1 MLPGLDE
8 TQSLQPMGELGAEAF
23 VHGEFEKFDAVVLA
37 GLGCFEQ
44 NLRAGHWLGFL
55 SQTLAGFLFQ
65 IQQRAQAVGG
75 IGPWRRGAEA
85 VVEDLQRQWPGVAAL
100 DDRREEPWQVELT
113 LAREAAKMPA
123 PLQHVHGQDRC
134 VGHLHEED
142 LVAGNLGDGTWIALE
157 RQGVKA
163 VQQHAKAWMIGLTHD
178 VPHLLIGVHMPAPG
192 QRFVTDA

>member
-1 MLPGLDE
+1 
-8 TQSLQPMGELGAEAF
+8 
-23 VHGEFEKFDAVVLA
+23 
-37 GLGCFEQ
+37 
-44 NLRAGHWLGFL
+44 
-55 SQTLAGFLFQ
+55 
-65 IQQRAQAVGG
+65 
-75 IGPWRRGAEA
+75 
-85 VVEDLQRQWPGVAAL
+85 
-100 DDRREEPWQVELT
+100 
-113 LAREAAKMPA
+113 MPA